1 MYLRIM
7 ITMQNMFESYKSR
20 IVARNPESSDRFELE
35 DIANYRLLI
44 KSHLYK
50 SFRAKFKVKFGHLKE
65 FNPDLFYLRWL
76 WKLVMLLWHYPLN
89 E

>member
-1 MYLRIM
+1 MTQLISYYGQVQFYHIKLNLKVLNVLENYHM

-35 DIANYRLLI
+35 DIAKYRLLI

-50 SFRAKFKVKFGHLKE
+50 SFEQSLKL
-65 FNPDLFYLRWL
+65 N
-76 WKLVMLLWHYPLN
+76 LVI
-89 E
+89 